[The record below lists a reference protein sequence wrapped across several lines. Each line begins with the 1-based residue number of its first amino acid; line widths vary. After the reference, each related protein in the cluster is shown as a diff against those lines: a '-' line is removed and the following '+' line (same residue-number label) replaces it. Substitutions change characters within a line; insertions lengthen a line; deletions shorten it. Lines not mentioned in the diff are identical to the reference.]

1 MSPPLDAADGRRAG
15 AAAAMATSMAMP
27 TSTAMPAGH
36 GPELAVVVGA
46 TGAMGRVIVQ
56 ALLARG
62 LHVMAVA
69 RSADAL
75 AGLKAEVEAA
85 ARGHATGLTPGLTPG
100 LAPGGTPGHAARPA
114 TPTAAGTAGAA
125 ATLHLCPTDIADDR
139 AIADIGAAVAALG
152 RPVRIAVQGA
162 GVATAGG
169 VLEAPTAALVQA
181 VDIKVGGLVR
191 LVRAVEPALRRQSRI
206 VAIGGHYGF
215 EPSAYAATAGVANA
229 ALANLVR
236 QYSWALGERGITA
249 HLVAPG
255 PADTERLHRVAAA
268 QIAWAIALLC
278 DPQADALAGGT
289 LFMDAGRRKGL
300 P

>member
-15 AAAAMATSMAMP
+15 AAAPMTTSMAMP

-85 ARGHATGLTPGLTPG
+85 ARGHAPGLTPG

-191 LVRAVEPALRRQSRI
+191 LVRAVEPALRRQ
-206 VAIGGHYGF
+206 
-215 EPSAYAATAGVANA
+215 
-229 ALANLVR
+229 
-236 QYSWALGERGITA
+236 
-249 HLVAPG
+249 
-255 PADTERLHRVAAA
+255 
-268 QIAWAIALLC
+268 
-278 DPQADALAGGT
+278 
-289 LFMDAGRRKGL
+289 
-300 P
+300 